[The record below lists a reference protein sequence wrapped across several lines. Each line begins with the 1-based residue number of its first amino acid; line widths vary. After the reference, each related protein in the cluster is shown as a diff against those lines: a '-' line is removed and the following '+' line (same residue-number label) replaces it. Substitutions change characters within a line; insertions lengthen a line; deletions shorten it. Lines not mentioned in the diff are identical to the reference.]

1 MPRPPIRE
9 WNGQLFRRQLN
20 AALDYLDDGGGS
32 GGGGGALIGLQVTVS
47 DTEPSS
53 PAEFDLWIE
62 SDTPGP
68 SGQVISIGT
77 TAPGSPNVGD
87 LWLDTN

>member
-1 MPRPPIRE
+1 MPRPQIRE
-9 WNGQLFRRQLN
+9 WGGTLFKRQVN
-20 AALDYLDDGGGS
+20 AVLDWLEANGGGS
-32 GGGGGALIGLQVTVS
+32 GGGGALIGLQVTVS
-47 DTEPSS
+47 DTEPAS

-77 TAPGSPNVGD
+77 TAPGSPDIGD
-87 LWLDTN
+87 LWIDTN

>member
-1 MPRPPIRE
+1 MARPPIRE

-20 AALDYLDDGGGS
+20 AVLDWLEANGG

-47 DTEPSS
+47 DTEPAS
-53 PAEFDLWIE
+53 PNENDLWIE

-77 TAPGSPNVGD
+77 TAPGSPTIGD

>member
-1 MPRPPIRE
+1 MPRPTVRE
-9 WNGQLFRRQLN
+9 WSGQLFRRQLN
-20 AALDYLDDGGGS
+20 AVLDWLEANGG
-32 GGGGGALIGLQVTVS
+32 GGGGGALIGRRVTVP
-47 DTEPSS
+47 DTGPAS
-53 PAEFDLWIE
+53 PAEFDRWIE

-77 TAPGSPNVGD
+77 TAPGSPNLGD